1 MSNIEEFIEQISYA
15 PIDVRRAF
23 SKVRELANLEKK
35 YEESLEKTQNL
46 VITLKAVES
55 TAEKDRFIL

>member
-1 MSNIEEFIEQISYA
+1 MSNIEEYIEYISYA

-35 YEESLEKTQNL
+35 FEESLENT
-46 VITLKAVES
+46 
-55 TAEKDRFIL
+55 

>member
-1 MSNIEEFIEQISYA
+1 
-15 PIDVRRAF
+15 VRRAF

-35 YEESLEKTQNL
+35 YEESLESTQKL
-46 VITLKAVES
+46 VISLKAVES